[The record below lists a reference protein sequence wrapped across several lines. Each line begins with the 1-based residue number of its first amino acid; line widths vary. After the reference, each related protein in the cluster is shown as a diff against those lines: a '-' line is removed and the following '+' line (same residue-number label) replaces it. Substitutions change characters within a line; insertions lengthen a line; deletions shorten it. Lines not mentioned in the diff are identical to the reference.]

1 MLQERLTVQ
10 DNMVVTLA
18 YTLRLKDGRVVESS
32 EESEPITFIQG
43 AGEILP
49 GLEEAV
55 YGMTVG
61 EEKEIWLAPEDA
73 YGPRRADA
81 YQVVPRSEF
90 PADFPLAPG
99 IGLYVYTE
107 NGEAFPAYIAEV
119 GPDTVTLDFNHPLA
133 GEELHFTVKI
143 LALRPATPKAR
154 SGSRLPGLQLPDPK
168 TRARHRS
175 FPLNILARWM
185 NSRLSLLEEG
195 NPRILLGDDMPAL
208 REKRWP
214 PTGNHPP
221 DFR

>member
-49 GLEEAV
+49 ALEEAL
-55 YGMTVG
+55 YGMAVG
-61 EEKEIWLAPEDA
+61 EEKEVWLAPEDA

-90 PADFPLAPG
+90 PEDFPLAPG
-99 IGLYVYTE
+99 VGLYVYTE
-107 NGEAFPAYIAEV
+107 TGEAFPAYIAEV

-143 LALRPATPKAR
+143 VALRPATPEE
-154 SGSRLPGLQLPDPK
+154 
-168 TRARHRS
+168 
-175 FPLNILARWM
+175 
-185 NSRLSLLEEG
+185 LEHGHPHEG
-195 NPRILLGDDMPAL
+195 
-208 REKRWP
+208 
-214 PTGNHPP
+214 
-221 DFR
+221 